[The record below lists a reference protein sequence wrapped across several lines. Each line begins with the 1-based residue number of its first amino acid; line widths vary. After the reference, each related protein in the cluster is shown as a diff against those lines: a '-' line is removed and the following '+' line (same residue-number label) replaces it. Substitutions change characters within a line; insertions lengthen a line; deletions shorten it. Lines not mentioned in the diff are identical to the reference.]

1 MNTQKIAIIGSGISG
16 LSCAHA
22 LASHHDITVF
32 EAAGYVGGHTR
43 TVGVEKEGEHS
54 DVDTGFI
61 VFNDRTYP
69 NFMQLMDSLGVRYQP
84 TEMSF
89 SVKNRDGD
97 IEYNGH
103 SLNRLFAQRINLVR
117 PRFLSMVADI
127 VRFNR
132 EVKAAAGEDRY
143 RTIGEFLERKN
154 YSQTFTDN
162 YLLPMVS
169 AIWSM
174 GLESCMDFP
183 LDFFVRFFDNHGL
196 LNLVDRPQWYTIKG
210 GSSSY
215 IKPLTAAFEE
225 HIRVNTPVLRV
236 ERDEHSVTIITA
248 GERSVFDHVV
258 FACHAPQALALLADP
273 SGDEKRVLGEFRTS
287 KNDVVLHTDESLL
300 PKRKTCWASW
310 NYNMIKAG
318 QQRSTLTYHMNI
330 LQRLQKRHSY
340 LVTLNQE
347 VQEKYILRTFTYHHP
362 VYTRQAIDAQQ
373 RWSVISGRNR
383 SHFCGAYWF
392 NGFHEDGVVSG
403 LRVASALGGH

>member
-1 MNTQKIAIIGSGISG
+1 MNAQKIAIIGSGIAG

-32 EAAGYVGGHTR
+32 EAADYVGGHTR
-43 TVGVEKEGEHS
+43 TVGVEKEGERS
-54 DVDTGFI
+54 DIDTGFI

-69 NFMQLMDSLGVRYQP
+69 HFMQLMDSLGVGYQP

-89 SVKNRDGD
+89 SVKNQDED

-103 SLNRLFAQRINLVR
+103 SLNRLFGQRRNLIR

-132 EVKAAAGEDRY
+132 EVKNAAGEDRY
-143 RTIGEFLERKN
+143 RTIGEFLERRN

-215 IKPLTAAFEE
+215 IKPLTAAFKER
-225 HIRVNTPVLRV
+225 IRVNTPVLRV
-236 ERDEHSVTIITA
+236 ERDEHSVTIITE
-248 GERSVFDHVV
+248 GERLVFDHVV

-273 SGDEKRVLGEFRTS
+273 SGDEKGVLGEFRTS
-287 KNDVVLHTDESLL
+287 KNEVTLHTDESLL

-310 NYNMIKAG
+310 NYNIVKAG

-347 VQEKYILRTFTYHHP
+347 VQEQHILRTFTYHHP

-373 RWSVISGRNR
+373 HWSDISGRNR

-403 LRVASALGGH
+403 LRVASALGGN